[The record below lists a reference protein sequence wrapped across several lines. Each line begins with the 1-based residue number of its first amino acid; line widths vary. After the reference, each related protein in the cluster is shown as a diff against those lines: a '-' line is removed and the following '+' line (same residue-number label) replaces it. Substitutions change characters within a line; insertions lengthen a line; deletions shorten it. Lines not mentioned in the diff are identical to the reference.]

1 MTGALDGIRVVDLTS
16 YIAGSYGAMM
26 LADLGAD
33 VIKVEA
39 IEGDSFREL
48 SGFYGWNRGKRSL
61 AVNLKE
67 PDGRAIVHRLAQH
80 ADVVMENMRPGVVER
95 LGVDYETLRGGTNG
109 QERHE
114 ALATRHEY
122 VLMISQG
129 HPAPGEWYVWM
140 IRADGLP
147 ASDPQ
152 AAHFTANKLKQDN
165 LAACWRA
172 EINFVAQ

>member
-1 MTGALDGIRVVDLTS
+1 HPDPLPQGGRGQGEGGALAGVKVVDLTS

-67 PDGRAIVHRLAQH
+67 PDGRAIVHRLARDT
-80 ADVVMENMRPGVVER
+80 DVVMEKLRPG
-95 LGVDYETLRGGTNG
+95 
-109 QERHE
+109 
-114 ALATRHEY
+114 
-122 VLMISQG
+122 
-129 HPAPGEWYVWM
+129 
-140 IRADGLP
+140 
-147 ASDPQ
+147 
-152 AAHFTANKLKQDN
+152 
-165 LAACWRA
+165 
-172 EINFVAQ
+172 

>member
-33 VIKVEA
+33 VVKVEA

-80 ADVVMENMRPGVVER
+80 ADVWAAAGHPRSVFRTSYDQLLR
-95 LGVDYETLRGGTNG
+95 LTGGTAV
-109 QERHE
+109 E
-114 ALATRHEY
+114 
-122 VLMISQG
+122 V
-129 HPAPGEWYVWM
+129 V
-140 IRADGLP
+140 
-147 ASDPQ
+147 
-152 AAHFTANKLKQDN
+152 
-165 LAACWRA
+165 
-172 EINFVAQ
+172 